1 MWGHRRESARDELI
15 LGCQL
20 GTWIEPKLGTAQE
33 QAMTTGNLPNDT
45 QYEGRRVLIIGGAGY
60 IGSMLTRR
68 LLNNGCRV
76 RVLDSLIYGH
86 VSSLSGI
93 ADNPNFEFVRGDLC
107 DGPKLTESMRSVTD
121 VVLLAALVGDPI
133 CKKYPD
139 VARKVN
145 EVGAIAVI
153 DEAEHSGV
161 QRLVFTSTCSNYG
174 ILPTDEEANE
184 DATLNPQSL
193 YAETKIAVER
203 HLLSKPKGLCAR
215 TILRVATAF
224 GTSERMRFD
233 LTVSEFS
240 RELALGRSL
249 LVYDESTW
257 RPYCHVQDLCT
268 AIITVLNAPRK
279 SVDREVFNVG
289 SSRNNF
295 TKQMLVDVI
304 VSQLGV
310 SSALVTYKKGGQ
322 DPRNYRVAFDK
333 IQKTLDFHAAHAV
346 EDGVAQLSRAIRQ
359 GLFLDADE
367 RRSFYGNY
375 EIVR

>member
-1 MWGHRRESARDELI
+1 
-15 LGCQL
+15 
-20 GTWIEPKLGTAQE
+20 
-33 QAMTTGNLPNDT
+33 MTTDRLKPDT
-45 QYEGRRVLIIGGAGY
+45 QHDGRRVLIIGGAGY

-68 LLNNGCRV
+68 LLSDGYLV
-76 RVLDSLIYGH
+76 RVLDNLMYRH

-107 DGPKLTESMRSVTD
+107 DRQKLTESMREVTD

-139 VARKVN
+139 MARRVN
-145 EVGAIAVI
+145 EIGAMGVV
-153 DEAEHSGV
+153 DEAERSGA
-161 QRLVFTSTCSNYG
+161 QRFVFTSTCSNYG
-174 ILPTDEEANE
+174 ILPTDEEASE
-184 DATLNPQSL
+184 DAPLNPQSL

-203 HLLSKPKGLCAR
+203 HLLSKPKGSCA
-215 TILRVATAF
+215 TTVLRVATAF

-268 AIITVLNAPRK
+268 AIIAVLNAPRAI
-279 SVDREVFNVG
+279 VDKEVFNVG

-295 TKQMLVDVI
+295 TKQMLVEVI
-304 VSQLGV
+304 VDQLGV
-310 SSALVTYKKGGQ
+310 SPALITYKKGGQ

-333 IQKTLDFHAAHAV
+333 IQKTLDFRAAYAV
-346 EDGVAQLSRAIRQ
+346 EDGVAQLARAIRQ

-375 EIVR
+375 EIVG

>member
-1 MWGHRRESARDELI
+1 
-15 LGCQL
+15 
-20 GTWIEPKLGTAQE
+20 
-33 QAMTTGNLPNDT
+33 MTTRHMKQDT
-45 QYEGRRVLIIGGAGY
+45 QRDGRRVLVIGGAGY
-60 IGSMLTRR
+60 IGSMLSRR
-68 LLNNGCRV
+68 LLSDGYRV
-76 RVLDSLIYGH
+76 RVLDNLLYGH

-107 DGPKLTESMRSVTD
+107 DRAKLKESMRNISD

-133 CKKYPD
+133 CKKYSD
-139 VARKVN
+139 MARQVN
-145 EVGAIAVI
+145 QIGAINVI
-153 DEAEHSGV
+153 DEAECAGV
-161 QRLVFTSTCSNYG
+161 QRFVFTSTCSNYG
-174 ILPTDEEANE
+174 ILPTDDEASE
-184 DATLNPQSL
+184 DAPLNPQSL
-193 YAETKIAVER
+193 YAETKIAVES
-203 HLLSKPKGLCAR
+203 HLLNKPKGLCAT

-257 RPYCHVQDLCT
+257 RPYCHVQDLCS
-268 AIITVLNAPRK
+268 AIIAVLNAPRA
-279 SVDREVFNVG
+279 SVDKEVFNVG

-304 VSQLGV
+304 VNQLGV
-310 SSALVTYKKGGQ
+310 SPALVTYKKGGQ

-333 IQKTLDFHAAHAV
+333 IQKTLDFRAAYSV

-375 EIVR
+375 EIVD

>member
-1 MWGHRRESARDELI
+1 
-15 LGCQL
+15 
-20 GTWIEPKLGTAQE
+20 
-33 QAMTTGNLPNDT
+33 MTTDSSKGDMQN
-45 QYEGRRVLIIGGAGY
+45 EGRRVLIVGGAGY

-68 LLNNGCRV
+68 LLSDGCRV
-76 RVLDSLIYGH
+76 RVLDNLLYGH

-93 ADNPNFEFVRGDLC
+93 ADNLNFEFVRGDLC
-107 DGPKLTESMRSVTD
+107 DRPKLTESMQDVTD

-139 VARKVN
+139 MARKVN

-153 DEAEHSGV
+153 DEAERSGA
-161 QRLVFTSTCSNYG
+161 QRFVFTSTCSNYG
-174 ILPTDEEANE
+174 ILPTDDEATE
-184 DATLNPQSL
+184 DASLNPQSL
-193 YAETKIAVER
+193 YAETKIAVEK
-203 HLLSKPKGLCAR
+203 HLLSKPKGSCTT

-268 AIITVLNAPRK
+268 AIIAVLNAPRTK
-279 SVDREVFNVG
+279 VDREVFNVG

-295 TKQMLVDVI
+295 TKQMLIDVI
-304 VSQLGV
+304 VGRLGV
-310 SSALVTYKKGGQ
+310 SPALVTYKKGGQ
-322 DPRNYRVAFDK
+322 DPRNYKVAFDK
-333 IQKTLDFHAAHAV
+333 IQKTLDFRAAYAV

-359 GLFLDADE
+359 GLFFDADE

-375 EIVR
+375 EIVG